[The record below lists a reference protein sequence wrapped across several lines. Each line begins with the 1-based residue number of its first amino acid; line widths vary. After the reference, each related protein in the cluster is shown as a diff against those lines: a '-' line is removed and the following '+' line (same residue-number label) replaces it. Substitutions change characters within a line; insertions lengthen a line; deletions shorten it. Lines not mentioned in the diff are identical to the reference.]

1 MSISGTLS
9 SALSGLNVASRAMEV
24 VATNIANANTPGYA
38 RRVLQVGANMV
49 GNASQGVEVVGVIRI
64 TDRALMSD
72 RRIAEAGA
80 AEQTTIST
88 FLAKVETV
96 IGSPTDAASLG
107 GQIAGLDSALIAA
120 ASRPE
125 SESRL
130 ADVLSSAKGLTRQIG
145 TAAQSVQDARA
156 RADAD
161 IYASVDL
168 LNDTLAQ
175 IAEMNGQIR
184 NEVGSGRDASTLMDQ
199 RQTLVDRIA
208 EIVPIRESLRKDG
221 QIALITTGGAVLLEG
236 KPAVFGFEPTGVI
249 SPDMTVEG
257 LALSGLTLND
267 RPITSLGEETPISG
281 GSLAASFA
289 IRDVIAPEAQAKL
302 DALARDL
309 IARFSASGVDPTLPA
324 GQPGLFT
331 DAGTLLDPLQENG
344 LAQRLSLNTA
354 VDPAKGGAL
363 WRLRDGIGAVT
374 PGPSGQSA
382 LLTTLNATLNQQR
395 DPVSGGFMAGKRSFS
410 ALAGDL
416 FSRVST
422 DRLAADADATFASV
436 KSDALRKEE
445 LEMGV
450 DTDAEMQQLLVIEQ
464 AYAANARIVKTVD
477 DMVKLLLGM

>member
-49 GNASQGVEVVGVIRI
+49 GTSSQGVEVVGVIRI

-72 RRIAEAGA
+72 RRISEAGA
-80 AEQTTIST
+80 AEQQTLSR
-88 FLAKVETV
+88 FLARAETA

-107 GQIAGLDSALIAA
+107 GRIGSLDAALIAA

-125 SESRL
+125 SEARL
-130 ADVLSSAKGLTRQIG
+130 ADVLASAKGLANQIG
-145 TAAQSVQDARA
+145 TVARSVQEARA
-156 RADAD
+156 QADSD
-161 IYASVDL
+161 IFASVKL
-168 LNDTLAQ
+168 LNETLAQ
-175 IAEMNGQIR
+175 VAEMNGHIR

-199 RQTLVDRIA
+199 RQALVDKISS
-208 EIVPIRESLRKDG
+208 IVPVRESLRKDG

-236 KPAVFGFEPTGVI
+236 RPAVFGFDPTGVI
-249 SPDMTVEG
+249 APDMTVE
-257 LALSGLTLND
+257 LDALSGLTLNE
-267 RPITSLGEETPISG
+267 RPIASLGDKTPISG
-281 GSLAASFA
+281 GSLAANFA
-289 IRDVIAPEAQAKL
+289 VRDVLAPEAQAKL
-302 DALARDL
+302 DGLARDL
-309 IARFSASGVDPTLPA
+309 IARFAEPGVDPTVPP

-331 DAGTLLDPLQENG
+331 DAGALVDPAQENG
-344 LAQRLSLNTA
+344 LAQRLAVNAA
-354 VDPAKGGAL
+354 VDPSRGGAL
-363 WRLRDGIGAVT
+363 WRLRDGIGATV
-374 PGPSGQSA
+374 PGPGGQSA
-382 LLTTLNATLNQQR
+382 LLSALNTALNQHR
-395 DPVSGGFMAGKRSFS
+395 EPVSGGFMAGQRSFS

-416 FSRVST
+416 FSRIST
-422 DRLAADADATFASV
+422 DRLAADTDASFAAA
-436 KSDALRKEE
+436 KSDALRRQE

>member
-49 GNASQGVEVVGVIRI
+49 GSSSQGVEVIGVIRI

-80 AEQTTIST
+80 AEQQTISK
-88 FLAKVETV
+88 FLAGVEQMV
-96 IGSPTDAASLG
+96 GSPTDATSLG
-107 GQIAGLDSALIAA
+107 GRIGNLDAALIAA

-125 SESRL
+125 SEARL
-130 ADVLSSAKGLTRQIG
+130 ADVLASAKGLVVQIG
-145 TAAQSVQDARA
+145 TAAASVQQARA

-161 IYASVDL
+161 IQKSVNL

-175 IAEMNGQIR
+175 IAEMNGHIR
-184 NEVGSGRDASTLMDQ
+184 NEVGSGRDAATLMDQ

-208 EIVPIRESLRKDG
+208 EIVPVRETLRKDG

-236 KPAVFGFEPTGVI
+236 RPAVFGFEPSGVI
-249 SPDMTVEG
+249 SSDMTVEND
-257 LALSGLTLND
+257 ALSGLTLNE
-267 RPITSLGEETPISG
+267 RPIASLGNATPISG
-281 GSLAASFA
+281 GSLAASFTV
-289 IRDVIAPEAQAKL
+289 RDVLAPEAQRKL
-302 DALARDL
+302 DGLARDL
-309 IARFSASGVDPTLPA
+309 IERFAAPGVDPTVTT
-324 GQPGLFT
+324 GRPGLFT
-331 DAGTLLDPLQENG
+331 DAGGLVDPLLEDG
-344 LAQRLSLNTA
+344 LAQRLA
-354 VDPAKGGAL
+354 VHKDVDPARGGAL
-363 WRLRDGIGAVT
+363 WRLRDGVEAGA
-374 PGPSGQSA
+374 PGPGGQSA
-382 LLTTLNATLNQQR
+382 LLNALNTALNLR
-395 DPVSGGFMAGKRSFS
+395 RNPVSGGFMAGERSFS

-416 FSRVST
+416 FSRIAT
-422 DRLAADADATFASV
+422 DRLAADSDASFAAAKADALLKV
-436 KSDALRKEE
+436 E

>member
-49 GNASQGVEVVGVIRI
+49 GNSSQGVEVVGVIRI

-72 RRIAEAGA
+72 RRISEAGA
-80 AEQTTIST
+80 AEQQTMSK
-88 FLAKVETV
+88 FLAKVETAM
-96 IGSPTDAASLG
+96 GSPTDAASLG
-107 GQIAGLDSALIAA
+107 GRIGSLDAALIAA

-125 SESRL
+125 SEARL
-130 ADVLSSAKGLTRQIG
+130 ADVLASAKGLATQIG
-145 TAAQSVQDARA
+145 TVARSVQDARA

-161 IYASVDL
+161 IFASVNL
-168 LNDTLAQ
+168 LNETLAQ
-175 IAEMNGQIR
+175 VAEMNGQIR

-199 RQTLVDRIA
+199 RQALVDKISA
-208 EIVPIRESLRKDG
+208 IVPVRENLRKDG

-236 KPAVFGFEPTGVI
+236 RPAVFGFDPTGVI
-249 SPDMTVEG
+249 SPDMTVEVD
-257 LALSGLTLND
+257 ALSGLTLNE
-267 RPITSLGEETPISG
+267 RPIASLGAATPISG
-281 GSLAASFA
+281 GSLAGNFA
-289 IRDVIAPEAQAKL
+289 IRDVLAPEAQARL
-302 DALARDL
+302 DGLARDL
-309 IARFSASGVDPTLPA
+309 IARFADAGVDPTVPV

-331 DAGTLLDPLQENG
+331 DAGDLVDPAQENG
-344 LAQRLSLNTA
+344 LAQRLAVNAA
-354 VDPAKGGAL
+354 VDPARGGAL
-363 WRLRDGIGAVT
+363 WRLRDGIGAT
-374 PGPSGQSA
+374 APGPGGQSA
-382 LLTTLNATLNQQR
+382 LLTALNAALNQQR
-395 DPVSGGFMAGKRSFS
+395 EPVSGGFMAGQRSFS

-422 DRLAADADATFASV
+422 DRLAADTDASFAAA
-436 KSDALRKEE
+436 KSDALRRLE